1 MDINTLNLLGEY
13 IFRRIQKDN
22 EKYKRI
28 RPRESLTGLCI
39 DSRDIQKYIQDYQN
53 YGIDHMGDD
62 VCADD
67 LDLQDYFPTT
77 TIPKP
82 IHNKIE
88 RYWDDPDGKEK

>member
-1 MDINTLNLLGEY
+1 MC
-13 IFRRIQKDN
+13 
-22 EKYKRI
+22 I
-28 RPRESLTGLCI
+28 RDR
-39 DSRDIQKYIQDYQN
+39 N